1 MSGSVAIVVKTPTR
15 NILLSYDMG
24 IKAEDIICNAMQR
37 CPPNTFAW
45 IDVEVQT
52 SPPAEVFYQGTS
64 VQVQKWGRYQA
75 ELESTLRKAFREH
88 ILRTSNPEHLQ

>member
-24 IKAEDIICNAMQR
+24 IKAEDIITDAMQR

-45 IDVEVQT
+45 IDVEVKT
-52 SPPAEVFYQGTS
+52 SVPAEVFYHGTS
-64 VQVQKWGRYQA
+64 IQVQQWGRYQA
-75 ELESTLRKAFREH
+75 ELESVLRVAFKNH
-88 ILRTSNPEHLQ
+88 ITRTSNPVHLQ